1 MCHSSTP
8 PLAIGAGWRLR
19 NDRSARSGRFGRD
32 GWWLAATV
40 ALAAFAVIG
49 GLESTPAVDP
59 LRFGPVAIGSALPF
73 PALPAVLGLAAGG
86 NDRLGPVERL
96 TDDVR
101 TVAGALEDAESVAD
115 ADRRFPAVD
124 AELERDDEL
133 GELSAAVDDLA
144 AVLDERVE
152 QLAAN
157 ERSGEALDRIA
168 SDADLEPE
176 ETIRRL
182 LEIGRERLGVEAGF
196 VARRNPDRSR
206 YEVLIAEGSEV
217 VLEGAHAPIERE
229 HGGREDTGD
238 SGDCTDGTVEFTDGS
253 GAELEVSDGAHP
265 ICGAWAD
272 RGVEWAAGGRID
284 VDGEPYGT
292 VCFVDREP
300 REAPF
305 TGIERTFV
313 DRVRRRLSHVLE
325 RREYERELRLKTR
338 ALDSAPIGVTI
349 TDPDEPDNPIV
360 YANEEFERLT
370 GYSPA
375 EYLGR
380 NCRFLQGEGTDPER
394 AAELRDAVEAAE
406 QTTVE
411 LRNYRADGTPFWN
424 RVTVTPLEDDAGAV
438 THFIGF
444 HEDVTERKRRD
455 RELREREQELSALM
469 DNVPGMVYRCR
480 NEPDWPFEF
489 VSGGA
494 EEITGYEPAELVDG
508 DVNWGRDVLVGNR
521 DDLWDDVQRALE
533 NREPYRVTYRIE
545 TADGER
551 RWLSEQGRGVFD
563 EDGQLAHLE
572 GAIVDIT
579 EQVENERALERTRGL
594 LEQAQRIAGVGGW
607 ELDVREDE
615 HEVTWT
621 EETARI
627 HGLQPGTVTD
637 LERGFEGLLD
647 YYHPDDRPKLEA
659 AIERAI
665 EDGEPYDLELRLI
678 RADGEQRWVRTIGEP
693 IADCG
698 RQSAART
705 GSDGDDRDDGA
716 PEGVDGDVDIDAV
729 RGSIQDITEQKE
741 REQDLE
747 RTRAFLERIQT
758 MADIGGW
765 ELDMRTDPPTPT
777 WTDELFRLHGMPD
790 DEEPDLWE
798 AIDRYHPD
806 DRETVREAL
815 ESAIESET
823 IYDLEARIQPEPD
836 EIRWV
841 RGFGEPIFEDGE
853 LVKYQGALQDITDRK
868 ERELALE
875 SLHEVAR
882 GLLGTET
889 VGDVAETVVDA
900 TDDLLDAPGVALYV
914 LDAEVNR
921 LVPIARTEAFERLS
935 SDDPSAAVGNGDS
948 VLWNAFVTGVQTVVD
963 DAVAFDRSE
972 AFETGVESAVVVPI
986 GDHGVFAVASD
997 GEPIDVEARRLI
1009 ETLGATTEAALDRL
1023 ESEANLRERD
1033 AELEA
1038 RNRRLRR
1045 QITINETIRRINQ
1058 SLIGATSR
1066 AEIERTVPEQLVAVE
1081 EVAFAWI
1088 GRSGP
1093 DGESLEPR
1101 GWAGDGEEY
1110 LDLVSLDAAGAGDAD
1125 GDGSIPPAVRTA
1137 SNEETTV
1144 VENVVEDLQRES
1156 WRKRALEA
1164 GFQSVVSVPLAVEE
1178 YSYGVLTVYATEPDA
1193 FTGLERTVF
1202 GELGEAIANAIT
1214 ATKTREALHAETVVE
1229 LTLEIPDSTDVLS
1242 RIASLTDARVEYE
1255 GLGTHSD
1262 SDSDSDSDS
1271 GDDAL
1276 LFFETRG
1283 ADPDAVAAVLEDLV
1297 SVSEYRLLSADTN
1310 GDNGGENE
1318 DKDEDEDENENEEA
1332 TCRFEALVTGPVIA
1346 SWLVRH
1352 GGSPRSIVADG
1363 AETVVTVDV
1372 PAGTDVREFVE
1383 TFADHTGDA
1392 DLRRRRHVERALQT
1406 RRELVTS
1413 LFDALTDRQLEVLRT
1428 AYFAGFFEWPR
1439 ESTGQEVAEALGVSQ
1454 PTVNRHLRIG
1464 QQRLLRQLF
1473 EDGAVAVGE

>member
-1 MCHSSTP
+1 MCHGSTP
-8 PLAIGAGWRLR
+8 HLAIGPGSRLR
-19 NDRSARSGRFGRD
+19 NDRSARSARPGRFGRD
-32 GWWLAATV
+32 WWWLAATV
-40 ALAAFAVIG
+40 ALAAVAVVG
-49 GLESTPAVDP
+49 GLESTPAVD
-59 LRFGPVAIGSALPF
+59 LHRFVAIGPALPF

-86 NDRLGPVERL
+86 SDRFGPLERL

-101 TVAGALEDAESVAD
+101 TVSDALEDAESVAD
-115 ADRRFPAVD
+115 AERRFPAVD

-182 LEIGRERLGVEAGF
+182 LEVGRERLGVEAGF
-196 VARRNPDRSR
+196 VVRRDPDRGR

-217 VLEGAHAPIERE
+217 VPEGAHAPIERE
-229 HGGREDTGD
+229 HGGEP
-238 SGDCTDGTVEFTDGS
+238 GDCTGGTVEFTDGT
-253 GAELEVSDGAHP
+253 GAELEVTDGAHP
-265 ICGAWAD
+265 ICGAWDD

-325 RREYERELRLKTR
+325 RREYVRELRLKTR
-338 ALDSAPIGVTI
+338 TLEYAPIGVTI

-380 NCRFLQGEGTDPER
+380 NCRFLQGEETDPER
-394 AAELRDAVEAAE
+394 IGELREAVEAAE

-424 RVTVTPLEDDAGAV
+424 RVTVTPLEDEDGAV
-438 THFIGF
+438 THFVGF
-444 HEDVTERKRRD
+444 QEDVTERKRRD
-455 RELREREQELSALM
+455 RELREREQELSTLM

-494 EEITGYEPAELVDG
+494 EEITGYEPAELVEG
-508 DVNWGRDVLVGNR
+508 DVNWGRDVLVENR

-627 HGLQPGTVTD
+627 HGLPPGTVAD

-647 YYHPDDRPKLEA
+647 YYHPEDRPQLED

-693 IADCG
+693 IADCDRG
-698 RQSAART
+698 TAARSR
-705 GSDGDDRDDGA
+705 SDDHDG
-716 PEGVDGDVDIDAV
+716 GVVKGDVDAV
-729 RGSIQDITEQKE
+729 RGSIQDITAQKE
-741 REQDLE
+741 REHDLE
-747 RTRAFLERIQT
+747 RTRAFLERIQKL
-758 MADIGGW
+758 ADIGGW
-765 ELDMRTDPPTPT
+765 ELDMRTDPRTPT
-777 WTDELFRLHGMPD
+777 WTDELFRLHGMPRED
-790 DEEPDLWE
+790 EPDLWE
-798 AIDRYHPD
+798 AIDQYHPD
-806 DRETVREAL
+806 DRPKVREAL

-823 IYDLEARIQPEPD
+823 IYDLEARLQPEPG

-841 RGFGEPIFEDGE
+841 RGFGAPIFEDGE

-889 VGDVAETVVDA
+889 VEDVAELVVEA
-900 TDDLLDAPGVALYV
+900 TDDLLDASGVALYG
-914 LDAEVNR
+914 LDPDVNR
-921 LVPIARTEAFERLS
+921 LVPIAHTEAYGRLS

-948 VLWNAFVTGVQTVVD
+948 VLWNAFVTGAQTVVD
-963 DAVAFDRSE
+963 DAAAFDRSE
-972 AFETGVESAVVVPI
+972 AFETGVETAVVVPI

-1088 GRSGP
+1088 GRPGP

-1110 LDLVSLDAAGAGDAD
+1110 LDLVSLDAAGAGDGD

-1137 SNEETTV
+1137 SSEGTTV

-1164 GFQSVVSVPLAVEE
+1164 GFQSVIGVPLAVED

-1193 FTGLERTVF
+1193 FTDLERTVF
-1202 GELGEAIANAIT
+1202 AELGEAIANAIT

-1229 LTLEIPDSTDVLS
+1229 LTLEMTDATDVLS

-1262 SDSDSDSDS
+1262 S
-1271 GDDAL
+1271 GEEAL

-1297 SVSEYRLLSADTN
+1297 SVSEYRLLSTGGDDGDGN
-1310 GDNGGENE
+1310 GDEDGGE
-1318 DKDEDEDENENEEA
+1318 DRDESDPDANR
-1332 TCRFEALVTGPVIA
+1332 CRFEALVTGPVIA
-1346 SWLVRH
+1346 SRLVRH
-1352 GGSPRSIVADG
+1352 GGSPRSILADG
-1363 AETVVTVDV
+1363 DETVVTVDV

-1383 TFADHTGDA
+1383 TLADHTGDA
-1392 DLRRRRHVERALQT
+1392 ELRRRRHVERALQT

-1473 EDGAVAVGE
+1473 EDGTVAVGE